1 VSTAIVL
8 ALGLAVGGW
17 LALRPW
23 LRAAPW
29 PHEPPD
35 RIDDV
40 ARAVSSLRDL
50 EFARAA
56 GTIDAADEARL
67 RARIEAA
74 AFAADAPPARTA
86 PVSTFAVA
94 AIVAGLVAILV
105 VSLLPA
111 SAGDRAP
118 GETITGAIPEAGPSV
133 ADLEASVRARRGD
146 VPTRLAL
153 ADAYDAQGR
162 APEAAE
168 QYRAVLGIDPQNV
181 PALNGLGLILFRS
194 GSLDGALLAS
204 DRVLALRPRDADAL
218 FLKGLVFYQ
227 QQSFREAVD
236 VWRVF
241 LEVGEYHGAAPMVR
255 TLYEDARKK
264 SGGT

>member
-1 VSTAIVL
+1 MSMAIVL
-8 ALGLAVGGW
+8 GLGLAVGGW

-50 EFARAA
+50 DFARAA

-74 AFAADAPPARTA
+74 AFAADAPPAPTA
-86 PVSTFAVA
+86 PVRTFAVA
-94 AIVAGLVAILV
+94 AIVAGLTAVLV
-105 VSLLPA
+105 VSLIPA
-111 SAGDRAP
+111 AAGDRAP
-118 GETITGAIPEAGPSV
+118 GETITGSVPEAGPSV
-133 ADLEASVRARRGD
+133 ADIEARVRARPGD

-153 ADAYDAQGR
+153 ADAYEAQAR
-162 APEAAE
+162 TSDAAE

-204 DRVLALRPRDADAL
+204 DRVLAIRPRDADAL
-218 FLKGLVFYQ
+218 FLKGLVLYQ
-227 QQSFREAVD
+227 QQRFREAAD

-255 TLYEDARKK
+255 TLYEDAKRKA
-264 SGGT
+264 GG